1 MNTNLF
7 EQARTLAENLLN
19 TPEGKKYQEAKYIF
33 EGDDVAINKLQEY
46 AKMRQ
51 NFQIRMQR
59 GDAGEDFENDRQN
72 LNKMIEDV
80 KSDEVI
86 SNLFKAEEIFNQMV
100 SSVMDIFNATL
111 IGESEEA
118 QGGCCNSGC
127 GGCSG
132 CH

>member
-7 EQARTLAENLLN
+7 EQARNLAENLLN

-33 EGDDVAINKLQEY
+33 EGDDIAMNKLQEY
-46 AKMRQ
+46 SKMRQ
-51 NFQIRMQR
+51 DFQMRMQR
-59 GDAGEDFENDRQN
+59 GEAGEDFEIARQE
-72 LNKMIEDV
+72 LNQMVEDI
-80 KSDEVI
+80 KADEVI
-86 SNLFKAEEIFNQMV
+86 TNLFKSEEEFNQMV
-100 SSVMDIFNATL
+100 TNVMDIFNATL
-111 IGESEEA
+111 IGESENM